1 MKRTQLYLDEEM
13 SRLLAA
19 ESRRR
24 GTTVSGLVR
33 DAVAAQYGTQVASDR
48 RAIIDRLAGVWKD
61 RDDID
66 TGRWLRDLRASR
78 RSERWGGRLDAKVP
92 ARQRRRDR
100 VAEGKRPRR
109 RVGAR
114 SEERRVGKEC
124 RSRWSPY
131 H

>member
-1 MKRTQLYLDEEM
+1 M

-24 GTTVSGLVR
+24 GTTVSWLVR
-33 DAVAAQYGTQVASDR
+33 DAVAAQYGTQAASDR

-66 TGRWLRDLRASR
+66 SGRWLRDLRASW
-78 RSERWGGRLDAKVP
+78 RSERWGGGGDAEGP

-100 VAEGKRPRR
+100 VAERKRPRR
-109 RVGAR
+109 RVGAG
-114 SEERRVGKEC
+114 S
-124 RSRWSPY
+124 
-131 H
+131 